1 MANPLGVIRGL
12 IGVQDSIGEF
22 IRNGPDDGLPG
33 YVRDEYRKR
42 CDQFANLPGW
52 AQALGNGTSGTMDRI
67 CSPYWDDN
75 GWDGPEVAPAPF
87 QGGQCD
93 GELYLV
99 TFGWTLISTGVRQT
113 FPRTVYGPVGQPTID
128 SSGGG
133 SVMSVTARGV
143 RAAQSCSAL
152 PTLNPT
158 SQEFTIVVSTGPA
171 NAPGVDSISKCSG
184 TDNCGDPL
192 PTEPIRP
199 GPNPPPNPG
208 PTTGPEPTTD
218 PDNPTGAPL
227 LPIPPYVDPIYG
239 PTPIV
244 APTDGGGAG
253 GTGGGDGLPGNPDAI
268 ADSAGGAGGGEDG
281 EDIDFGEPPDGKI
294 WVGALVQATV
304 DSRLGNIPGTG
315 PAQTVYPAVIGN
327 ASLIYT
333 GGRGTNERLE
343 SSSTLLVRAT
353 TALVLTGCRA
363 QAQPGVNLTVK
374 PISATTC
381 PDNPCEETDG

>member
-1 MANPLGVIRGL
+1 MVSPIKVIRDL
-12 IGVQDSIGEF
+12 IGVQESIGEF
-22 IRNGPDDGLPG
+22 IRNGPSTGLPG
-33 YVRDEYRKR
+33 YVRDQYRDR

-52 AQALGNGTSGTMDRI
+52 AQVLGNGTTGTMDRI
-67 CSPYWDDN
+67 CTPYWDD
-75 GWDGPEVAPAPF
+75 GGFDGPEIGPPPF
-87 QGGQCD
+87 PGGQCE
-93 GELYLV
+93 GVIYTV
-99 TFGWTLISTGVRQT
+99 TLQNNSTSGPFGAPQTRSGPGPVVGAFVTITLAPSTGVAGIEFANGKVNT
-113 FPRTVYGPVGQPTID
+113 L
-128 SSGGG
+128 SGG
-133 SVMSVTARGV
+133 SVAAPTILGV
-143 RAAQSCSAL
+143 VRQDGQPDL
-152 PTLNPT
+152 
-158 SQEFTIVVSTGPA
+158 
-171 NAPGVDSISKCSG
+171 
-184 TDNCGDPL
+184 CGDP
-192 PTEPIRP
+192 PAPIVP
-199 GPNPPPNPG
+199 GPNPPPDPG
-208 PTTGPEPTTD
+208 PTPGPEPTTD
-218 PDNPTGAPL
+218 PDDPTGPPL
-227 LPIPPYVDPIYG
+227 IPIPPYVDPIYG

-253 GTGGGDGLPGNPDAI
+253 GTGGGDGLPGDPDAI
-268 ADSAGGAGGGEDG
+268 ADSVGGAGGGEDG
-281 EDIDFGEPPDGKI
+281 EDINFGQPPDGKI

-343 SSSTLLVRAT
+343 SSSTLIVRAT